1 MNKRDRANI
10 VFKRERGGFLNSQQK
25 ELIQRHIATH
35 TIRSAEDRS
44 AVRYLES
51 VLNPGGRIN
60 TAFSCD
66 DKWPNHDGTFEY
78 VTNPDISRRPEH
90 NFLVQIKGTHN
101 YEEQNASYY

>member
-1 MNKRDRANI
+1 MWMNKRYKANI
-10 VFKRERGGFLNSQQK
+10 VFKRERGGFLNMQQE

-51 VLNPGGRIN
+51 VLNPGGKIN

-78 VTNPDISRRPEH
+78 VSNLIIMK
-90 NFLVQIKGTHN
+90 NKMVQFVIVLKAYHFPHLLHKK
-101 YEEQNASYY
+101 